1 METTLS
7 SPVVAQAYLEKYNAM
22 PSSQQKEVL
31 KRISSKGLDPT
42 VEDPRTT
49 DVITRIYEAYGR
61 KKIRSKQSA
70 SVRRNKLLEQKQNVT
85 TLDSTPRLSLKDDSI
100 PTQQVEKN
108 TDEVEIVASDIR
120 DSIISES
127 ESETEPELVLYKQ
140 PAVPERLPTER
151 SPATTVTK
159 KKFNLIVS
167 RKKPFA

>member
-1 METTLS
+1 
-7 SPVVAQAYLEKYNAM
+7 
-22 PSSQQKEVL
+22 
-31 KRISSKGLDPT
+31 
-42 VEDPRTT
+42 
-49 DVITRIYEAYGR
+49 
-61 KKIRSKQSA
+61 
-70 SVRRNKLLEQKQNVT
+70 
-85 TLDSTPRLSLKDDSI
+85 LSLKDDSV

-108 TDEVEIVASDIR
+108 TDEVEIVASNVR

-127 ESETEPELVLYKQ
+127 ESETEPELVLDKQ